1 MSATFLT
8 GFRVAILII
17 SGLGVV
23 VFAGVLALVQFA
35 PDDLET
41 RARDFALE
49 TVETRIEA
57 RLQDENTDRLLNGA
71 QDIAGRFSDRLEGRI
86 ATARTAIDE
95 GLPELIAD
103 IIANA
108 CEFDCQQRAELTQ
121 NVRAFF
127 ESYMAR
133 YGIALETF
141 RDIVE
146 GEYEEIVEAI
156 KADLTIFSASNLVVL
171 LFIALLAMFRGSAS
185 AHLVPFAGLVLFS
198 TLAAAS
204 WYVLGQDWFLTILF
218 NDYWGYGYTI
228 LLGMIVIFLV
238 DIAFFKAVMSTAVL
252 NLIGAALGGAF
263 RLSPC

>member
-1 MSATFLT
+1 MSATLLT
-8 GFRVAILII
+8 RFRVAILII

-23 VFAGVLALVQFA
+23 VFASILALVQFA

-49 TVETRIEA
+49 SVEARIEN
-57 RLQDENTDRLLNGA
+57 RLQDENTDRVLAGA
-71 QDIAGRFSDRLEGRI
+71 QDIAGRFSDRLEGRV
-86 ATARTAIDE
+86 ASVRAAIDE

-108 CEFDCQQRAELTQ
+108 CEFDCQRRAELTQ
-121 NVRAFF
+121 NARAFF
-127 ESYMAR
+127 DSYMAR

-156 KADLTIFSASNLVVL
+156 KADLTIFSACNLVLL
-171 LFIALLAMFRGSAS
+171 LFIALLAMYRGSAS

-198 TLAAAS
+198 TFAAAS
-204 WYVLGQDWFLTILF
+204 WYLFGQDWFLTILF
-218 NDYWGYGYTI
+218 NNYWGYGYTI
-228 LLGMIVIFLV
+228 LLGTIVIFLV
-238 DIAFFKAVMSTAVL
+238 DIAFFKAVMTTVVL
-252 NLIGAALGGAF
+252 NTVGAGLF